1 MDSTESLEIKV
12 LPNGDTLIEFHPVS
26 FSEFIID
33 YVYDK
38 ESRELTEKMGTRKIY
53 CG

>member
-1 MDSTESLEIKV
+1 MEQELELRI
-12 LPNGDTLIEFHPVS
+12 LPNGDVELTFFAVE

-33 YVYDK
+33 YVLSKNDRERYDK
-38 ESRELTEKMGTRKIY
+38 YGTRKIY